1 MRTSGFTVTVPALL
15 FEPGFYLFD
24 YMPEKGLTKFLVVS
38 EELLGGAPFI
48 DIRFEPLAQAQFW
61 VPTTELFALEGSH
74 GMARPGPAFIFHHA
88 FVCSTLLARCLNGS
102 DAFFSLKEPWI
113 LRRMADLKRAS
124 AGTVSDPGWRTTFSR
139 NVSLLCRNFRAGRTP
154 VIKATNVANNLLEDV
169 LELMPA
175 QHVLYLYSDLE
186 SFLISTLKK
195 SDDTRQK
202 MPGLAQAFLKD
213 GDFARRFPRLCEPA
227 RWTLLQ
233 SCALVWLVSLYNLKC
248 TLDRFPKA
256 ALRTLDAQAFMDDT
270 RGTLA
275 QLSRFFGH
283 EPDASDLAR
292 MTDSSILESNAKDP
306 SARYSAQQRRLDMSA
321 MASRHGRELAEVR
334 AWIEPAVA
342 ELGAPDF
349 LLAHHLAR

>member
-1 MRTSGFTVTVPALL
+1 
-15 FEPGFYLFD
+15 
-24 YMPEKGLTKFLVVS
+24 
-38 EELLGGAPFI
+38 
-48 DIRFEPLAQAQFW
+48 
-61 VPTTELFALEGSH
+61 
-74 GMARPGPAFIFHHA
+74 MARPGPAFIFHHA

-113 LRRMADLKRAS
+113 LRRMADLKRAR

-139 NVSLLCRNFRAGRTP
+139 YVSLLCRNFRTGRTP

-175 QHVLYLYSDLE
+175 QRVLYLYSDLE

-195 SDDTRQK
+195 SDDTRRK
-202 MPGLAQAFLKD
+202 MPGLAQAFLND

-248 TLDRFPKA
+248 TLDRFPKRGA
-256 ALRTLDAQAFMDDT
+256 ADPGRASIHGRP

-275 QLSRFFGH
+275 QLCAFLRPRTGRVRPRADDRF
-283 EPDASDLAR
+283 AR
-292 MTDSSILESNAKDP
+292 SSSPMRRIP
-306 SARYSAQQRRLDMSA
+306 RPYSARS
-321 MASRHGRELAEVR
+321 G
-334 AWIEPAVA
+334 AWT
-342 ELGAPDF
+342 
-349 LLAHHLAR
+349 